1 MKSNIQKRK
10 RDVLLKE
17 EILTI
22 NQKLDAQTK
31 KAINDASQPG
41 ASSWFSAIP
50 LEQYGFPLN
59 EAEFRDD
66 ILLRY
71 GTELKG
77 LPVTRP
83 CGHKCDT
90 TPALNYKEGGFLTI
104 RLNNIR
110 DWDYETNL
118 LAKIHTEVETEPSLQ
133 PIEG

>member
-31 KAINDASQPG
+31 KAIDDTSQPG
-41 ASSWFSAIP
+41 ASSQFSAIP

-110 DWDYETNL
+110 D
-118 LAKIHTEVETEPSLQ
+118 
-133 PIEG
+133 